1 MNWGNAAEWT
11 AVVCGLLFLALTI
24 RENRTGWLFGGISTG
39 IFAFIMFDAKLFA
52 DMGLNIFYTLMAVKG
67 WSDWGKPEKK
77 IAVSRISLHEGL
89 FVILLIPA
97 TSFVMGSLLSR
108 YTEAEFPFADSFVST
123 TAIAATW
130 LSIRKKLENWPIWII
145 SNGVAIFLFIQK
157 NLSLTAILTSVYF
170 ILAVEGWITWNRKWK
185 NNR

>member
-1 MNWGNAAEWT
+1 MDWGKAAEWT
-11 AVVCGLLFLALTI
+11 AVGCGLLFLFLTI
-24 RENRTGWLFGGISTG
+24 RENRTGWLFGGFSTG

-52 DMGLNIFYTLMAVKG
+52 EMGLNIFYTLMAVKG
-67 WSDWGKPEKK
+67 WFDWGKPEKATS
-77 IAVSRISLHEGL
+77 ISRLSVKEGL
-89 FVILLIPA
+89 FLILFIP
-97 TSFVMGSLLSR
+97 TICFTMGTLLDKFMN
-108 YTEAEFPFADSFVST
+108 AESPFTDSFVSA

-157 NLSLTAILTSVYF
+157 NLSLTAMLTSVYF
-170 ILAVEGWITWNRKWK
+170 ILAVAGWVTWNRKWK